1 MSKLAAYALLAPVLG
16 TPSLRLVCHEGEAA
30 QLVAEL
36 ALHRLDL
43 VLACQAPP
51 PNADLRVLSQRIAGS
66 PVDWYGL
73 TAFARQAARAGFPQ
87 CLAELPVL
95 LPTRH
100 GALRA
105 RLDRWF
111 ESEGVRPRIVGEFE
125 DSALMAVFAAR
136 GLGVFPLAELG
147 AEDLSLLRGLR
158 WLGRADGVIE
168 EIHAIRSRR
177 GQHHGLASQVVA
189 GAR

>member
-1 MSKLAAYALLAPVLG
+1 M
-16 TPSLRLVCHEGEAA
+16 R
-30 QLVAEL
+30 
-36 ALHRLDL
+36 DL
-43 VLACQAPP
+43 Q
-51 PNADLRVLSQRIAGS
+51 S
-66 PVDWYGL
+66 PAHPCNIQWYGP
-73 TAFARQAARAGFPQ
+73 TEIIRKSARAGFPQ
-87 CLAELPVL
+87 CLADVPVL

-100 GALRA
+100 AALRA

-111 ESEGVRPRIVGEFE
+111 EAQGIRPRIVGEFE
-125 DSALMAVFAAR
+125 DSALMAVLAAR

-177 GQHHGLASQVVA
+177 GRDIMGSLLRWWPARTENCARRATEGRDGWRPASGWVPTRSTWRRA
-189 GAR
+189 G

>member
-1 MSKLAAYALLAPVLG
+1 M
-16 TPSLRLVCHEGEAA
+16 
-30 QLVAEL
+30 
-36 ALHRLDL
+36 D
-43 VLACQAPP
+43 PP
-51 PNADLRVLSQRIAGS
+51 EIVRKS
-66 PVDWYGL
+66 
-73 TAFARQAARAGFPQ
+73 ARAGFPQ
-87 CLAELPVL
+87 CLADVPVL

-111 ESEGVRPRIVGEFE
+111 EAEAIRPRIVGEFE

-158 WLGRADGVIE
+158 WLGRAQGVVE

-177 GQHHGLASQVVA
+177 GQHHALASQVLA
-189 GAR
+189 AARS

>member
-1 MSKLAAYALLAPVLG
+1 
-16 TPSLRLVCHEGEAA
+16 
-30 QLVAEL
+30 
-36 ALHRLDL
+36 
-43 VLACQAPP
+43 
-51 PNADLRVLSQRIAGS
+51 
-66 PVDWYGL
+66 
-73 TAFARQAARAGFPQ
+73 
-87 CLAELPVL
+87 VL
-95 LPTRH
+95 LPTGH

-111 ESEGVRPRIVGEFE
+111 EAAGIRPRIVGEFE

-158 WLGRADGVIE
+158 RLGRADGVVE

-177 GQHHGLASQVVA
+177 GQHHVLASQVVDA
-189 GAR
+189 ARL